1 MADNF
6 GLKIGLEGEK
16 EFKKVLAE
24 INSQFKVLG
33 SEIKFVES
41 QFGKN
46 FTSVEEL
53 TAKNGVFI
61 KEIEEQPQ
69 KIKVL
74 EQALQNVGDPYNKLF
89 SRINR
94 DIDTKCIG
102 ITVYFFYKPC
112 RFLPAFSPDKR
123 VFRVYV
129 LTV

>member
-6 GLKIGLEGEK
+6 GLKTGLEGEK
-16 EFKKVLAE
+16 EFKKALAE

-46 FTSVEEL
+46 FISVEEL

-74 EQALQNVGDPYNKLF
+74 EQALQNVGDPYNKMF

-94 DIDTKCIG
+94 DIDTLRIY
-102 ITVYFFYKPC
+102 ITVYFFI
-112 RFLPAFSPDKR
+112 F
-123 VFRVYV
+123 
-129 LTV
+129 

>member
-46 FTSVEEL
+46 FISVEEL

-69 KIKVL
+69 KIKML

-94 DIDTKCIG
+94 DIDTMRIS
-102 ITVYFFYKPC
+102 ITVIFFIN
-112 RFLPAFSPDKR
+112 RAAFRPRLVRISA
-123 VFRVYV
+123 FFASMF
-129 LTV
+129 

>member
-46 FTSVEEL
+46 FISVEEL

-74 EQALQNVGDPYNKLF
+74 EQALQNVGGPYNKLF

-94 DIDTKCIG
+94 DIDTMRIY
-102 ITVYFFYKPC
+102 ITVYFFI
-112 RFLPAFSPDKR
+112 F
-123 VFRVYV
+123 
-129 LTV
+129 